1 MYQVSGNGRIPK
13 QNSGLCSV
21 WQNPPVETRQRNFY
35 FFFSF
40 RNPKPR
46 RTHRTVQYGVVGILL
61 VSAAGMQTGV
71 LPLCDVTV
79 NTTNITQ
86 HYSMLPLD
94 STTSSRSPTA
104 VMSRKVVVVLGGNG
118 YLGQRIVN
126 SVLRKGANVLC
137 VSRSGKAPPHYVL
150 PTNLPSDVQVTWH
163 KGG

>member
-1 MYQVSGNGRIPK
+1 MYG
-13 QNSGLCSV
+13 
-21 WQNPPVETRQRNFY
+21 
-35 FFFSF
+35 
-40 RNPKPR
+40 
-46 RTHRTVQYGVVGILL
+46 VGILL
-61 VSAAGMQTGV
+61 VSAAGV

-79 NTTNITQ
+79 TTTNITQ

-104 VMSRKVVVVLGGNG
+104 IMSRKVVVVLGGNG

-163 KGG
+163 KGGQKTFHL

>member
-1 MYQVSGNGRIPK
+1 
-13 QNSGLCSV
+13 
-21 WQNPPVETRQRNFY
+21 
-35 FFFSF
+35 
-40 RNPKPR
+40 
-46 RTHRTVQYGVVGILL
+46 
-61 VSAAGMQTGV
+61 MQTGV

-79 NTTNITQ
+79 TTTNITQ

-163 KGG
+163 KGGQRIFHL